1 MSWQNVPSPDE
12 DFHIWV
18 PPGTYAVT
26 AGVADSEQQ
35 TLLVDLKA
43 GETFKLTF
51 NFWAFWPFTL
61 WQLLLVFT
69 FALIFNIKGGN
80 LLYFDFIAP
89 IWSQIICLSIK

>member
-1 MSWQNVPSPDE
+1 MLNLTNKQTKKKMKIKSLKLMSWQNVPSPDE

-51 NFWAFWPFTL
+51 NF
-61 WQLLLVFT
+61 
-69 FALIFNIKGGN
+69 
-80 LLYFDFIAP
+80 
-89 IWSQIICLSIK
+89 